1 LGEVERH
8 ARYPHQLLI
17 DVDGSEVA
25 LQYRRPR
32 KVRAEPDECCTR
44 GELFCWVMQNGERVG
59 GLHFVE
65 WYIDW
70 WADQNEFLEHMDR
83 HCQAAATFSGVVCS
97 AWDISDLMGLG
108 PIIEFRLSWM
118 AKRASNGRIWPL
130 AAVALIDR
138 FYVRKS
144 AVLILKAFPLEYE
157 GEVPPRS
164 LEQFPGE

>member
-1 LGEVERH
+1 
-8 ARYPHQLLI
+8 
-17 DVDGSEVA
+17 
-25 LQYRRPR
+25 
-32 KVRAEPDECCTR
+32 
-44 GELFCWVMQNGERVG
+44 
-59 GLHFVE
+59 
-65 WYIDW
+65 
-70 WADQNEFLEHMDR
+70 MDR

-97 AWDISDLMGLG
+97 AWDINELMGLG

-130 AAVALIDR
+130 AAVSLIDR

-164 LEQFPGE
+164 LTAKWLGRRRVAMLRHYRRHLDVELLPAKLGKEGWMYRRFNASLPKPRLRAI